1 MCVICFNEL
10 GKTAALKCGHFFHPI
25 CLIKWWVAEDRDQNK
40 MSCPLCRYVADYE
53 EQEYI
58 KMICVAVT
66 WMEYRSSRKGNKL
79 VRLWSKRFKQ
89 SGLQTRMI
97 DVLYA
102 EEFVPLSSCLKIEHP
117 SSLPLQYQADNAEA
131 LV

>member
-1 MCVICFNEL
+1 
-10 GKTAALKCGHFFHPI
+10 
-25 CLIKWWVAEDRDQNK
+25 LIKWWVAQEHNK
-40 MSCPLCRYVADYE
+40 NNMSCPLCRYVAHYE

-66 WMEYRSSRKGNKL
+66 WLEYKSSRKGNRL
-79 VRLWSKRFKQ
+79 IRLWSKRFKQ

-102 EEFVPLSSCLKIEHP
+102 QEFIPQPRETSVKIDPPRWTPLEYP
-117 SSLPLQYQADNAEA
+117 VQNAEA
-131 LV
+131 LA

>member
-10 GKTAALKCGHFFHPI
+10 GKTAALKCRHSFHPV
-25 CLIKWWVAEDRDQNK
+25 CLIKWWVAQECQYTK
-40 MSCPLCRYVADYE
+40 MSCPLCRYVVDYE

-66 WMEYRSSRKGNKL
+66 WLDYKSSRKGD
-79 VRLWSKRFKQ
+79 RLFQQWLKRFRA
-89 SGLQTRMI
+89 SGIQTRMI

-102 EEFVPLSSCLKIEHP
+102 QEFRIGT
-117 SSLPLQYQADNAEA
+117 
-131 LV
+131 